1 MPDMVLCMVSIMVR
15 MLTMVSIIGPNCATI
30 SGISRSNSL
39 MSPTSVLSLS
49 VIWSTPSIASN
60 IDRSDEQIGMSKQCF
75 SQ

>member
-15 MLTMVSIIGPNCATI
+15 MFTMVSIIGGNCAI
-30 SGISRSNSL
+30 ICGISLSSCL
-39 MSPTSVLSLS
+39 MSPTRVFSLS

-60 IDRSDEQIGMSKQCF
+60 IDRIDQQIGISKQCF